1 MIMTATHWGL
11 LVGLVLGVV
20 AAFGG
25 FGAFLLVAV
34 LAAVGLL
41 IGRLLDGRLDLN
53 AVFGR
58 SGRR

>member
-1 MIMTATHWGL
+1 MSGTHWGL

-34 LAAVGLL
+34 LAAVGLV
-41 IGRLLDGRLDLN
+41 IGRILDGRLDLQ
-53 AVFGR
+53 AVLGR
-58 SGRR
+58 TGRR